1 MILSLNCVPMQ
12 TLNSGVAAEA
22 RKSAKAKAK
31 PETKREPQDE
41 AEWNADWRPMIFEI
55 SVQCKVTKGETGW
68 NVFHLFSAVKMKQY
82 VEVWMR

>member
-41 AEWNADWRPMIFEI
+41 AEWNAD
-55 SVQCKVTKGETGW
+55 
-68 NVFHLFSAVKMKQY
+68 
-82 VEVWMR
+82 

>member
-22 RKSAKAKAK
+22 RKAAKAKAK

-41 AEWNADWRPMIFEI
+41 AEWNAD
-55 SVQCKVTKGETGW
+55 
-68 NVFHLFSAVKMKQY
+68 
-82 VEVWMR
+82 